1 MSEGGVEDMR
11 NPDRTPRR
19 RDAARRAGPAASI
32 LGQDAPWHGGAG
44 TLATLRA
51 GSVLAERPRAADGRV
66 DQGPNSPAAS
76 SVIRPRNSIQSRP
89 LAVNLCSG
97 APSSVLG

>member
-1 MSEGGVEDMR
+1 MSEGGVEDMK

-19 RDAARRAGPAASI
+19 RDAAATGAPGSI
-32 LGQDAPWHGGAG
+32 DPWPGRPWHGGAG

-51 GSVLAERPRAADGRV
+51 GSVLAERPRATDGRV

-76 SVIRPRNSIQSRP
+76 SVIRPRNSIQSPP
-89 LAVNLCSG
+89 LAVNPCSG
-97 APSSVLG
+97 ATSSVLG